1 MIFLITNDF
10 SRVAILYWSGIC
22 EINLSMSIYK
32 NISSSRNQTKENEN
46 IKIKILFFISM
57 INYFS

>member
-32 NISSSRNQTKENEN
+32 NVSSSRK
-46 IKIKILFFISM
+46 FR
-57 INYFS
+57 